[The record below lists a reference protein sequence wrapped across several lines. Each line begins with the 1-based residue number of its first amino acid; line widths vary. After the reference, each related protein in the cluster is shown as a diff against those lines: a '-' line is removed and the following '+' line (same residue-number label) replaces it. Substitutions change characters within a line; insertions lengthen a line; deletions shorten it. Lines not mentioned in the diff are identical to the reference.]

1 MDINDEYDIEKALK
15 EIEEELIASM
25 IRNLRGHRAEEEKMG
40 YNWSM
45 WQVEMLK
52 SLEKYKKEN
61 AKKFQSSFSNINS
74 SVKAMISVARAE
86 GETAQEQSILK
97 AILNGFKAK
106 RVSKETEGAFFRLNT
121 PKLEALMKA
130 TQQDLTKAEH
140 AMLRMANDQFRK
152 IIFNAQVYANTGAG
166 TYEKAVDMATKNFL
180 SAGINC
186 IEYKNGSR
194 HSISEYA
201 RMAIQTANKRA
212 TLTGEGEMR
221 KAWGLSLVIINK
233 RGNPCPKC
241 LPFVG
246 KVLIDDVWSGGKPDG
261 KHQLM
266 SRAIEAGLFHPR
278 CRDSCTTYYE
288 GVTEWDKPYTKE
300 ELKQIEEDYKK
311 EQEQKY
317 AQRQVEKY
325 GRLARYALDPQN
337 RKIYEAREKE
347 WEQVAN
353 QRESDIME
361 SDLGAFK
368 ERLRSDNNIN
378 EDYYTVLK
386 DRFSHGTNNAKAA
399 FTKYVP
405 AKSVENPLFN
415 SVAQYNRKTQK
426 ISMNYGVDLKN
437 NRGAGV
443 TWFHEHGHL
452 IDDMAGSISDSEEFL
467 KLLSEDALNYRKVYG
482 KRHHLNTFDKVD
494 HAISHELSDVKRH
507 SGVSDILQGVTHGN
521 ISGISGHAL
530 EYWTNSKNITG
541 EAFAHMYEAQFD
553 TVRYEEMKKYFPKSL
568 KYFERLLKEAVR

>member
-1 MDINDEYDIEKALK
+1 MDINDEYDIEKAFK
-15 EIEEELIASM
+15 AIEEELMASM
-25 IRNLRGHRAEEEKMG
+25 IRNLKGHRAEEEKMG

-61 AKKFQSSFSNINS
+61 EKKFQSSFSNINS
-74 SVKAMISVARAE
+74 SVKVMISAARAE

-106 RVSKETEGAFFRLNT
+106 KVSKETEGTFFRLNT

-130 TQQDLTKAEH
+130 TQQDLTKAEY

-180 SAGINC
+180 STGINC

-266 SRAIEAGLFHPR
+266 SRAIEAGLYHPR
-278 CRDSCTTYYE
+278 CRDSHTTYYE
-288 GVTEWDKPYTKE
+288 GVTKWDKPYTKE
-300 ELKQIEEDYKK
+300 ELKQIEEDYKR

-337 RKIYEAREKE
+337 RKIYEAREEEWRERAAKE
-347 WEQVAN
+347 TERNTGKRVEYNEKYDYIVPVEGFEQKIKTA
-353 QRESDIME
+353 
-361 SDLGAFK
+361 L
-368 ERLRSDNNIN
+368 
-378 EDYYTVLK
+378 
-386 DRFSHGTNNAKAA
+386 NNA
-399 FTKYVP
+399 
-405 AKSVENPLFN
+405 AKNVAMLGSEDGFEHLRLIDLKTGESLYYETNKEVN
-415 SVAQYNRKTQK
+415 SVGGKVFWSWIKKNSKRKIAFVHNHNTDGYFSETDMRTLLSTANIQLMVAVRNDAVIYVAEKKAENGAINIMFDELFEKELKELNQK
-426 ISMNYGVDLKN
+426 IRDGIIMPYERAIKREEIIVNGLLRDYTK
-437 NRGAGV
+437 AGGLV
-443 TWFHEHGHL
+443 EHDG
-452 IDDMAGSISDSEEFL
+452 
-467 KLLSEDALNYRKVYG
+467 RK
-482 KRHHLNTFDKVD
+482 
-494 HAISHELSDVKRH
+494 
-507 SGVSDILQGVTHGN
+507 
-521 ISGISGHAL
+521 
-530 EYWTNSKNITG
+530 
-541 EAFAHMYEAQFD
+541 
-553 TVRYEEMKKYFPKSL
+553 
-568 KYFERLLKEAVR
+568 

>member
-1 MDINDEYDIEKALK
+1 MDINDEYDIEKAFK
-15 EIEEELIASM
+15 EIEEELMASM
-25 IRNLRGHRAEEEKMG
+25 IRNLKGHRAEEEKMG

-74 SVKAMISVARAE
+74 SVKVMISAARQA

-97 AILNGFKAK
+97 AILNGFQAK
-106 RVSKETEGAFFRLNT
+106 KVSKETQGTFFRLNT

-266 SRAIEAGLFHPR
+266 SRAIEAGLYHPR
-278 CRDSCTTYYE
+278 CRDSHTTYYE

-300 ELKQIEEDYKK
+300 EIKQIEEDYKK
-311 EQEQKY
+311 DQEQKY
-317 AQRQVEKY
+317 AQRQAEKY

-337 RKIYEAREKE
+337 RK
-347 WEQVAN
+347 
-353 QRESDIME
+353 
-361 SDLGAFK
+361 
-368 ERLRSDNNIN
+368 
-378 EDYYTVLK
+378 
-386 DRFSHGTNNAKAA
+386 
-399 FTKYVP
+399 
-405 AKSVENPLFN
+405 
-415 SVAQYNRKTQK
+415 
-426 ISMNYGVDLKN
+426 
-437 NRGAGV
+437 
-443 TWFHEHGHL
+443 
-452 IDDMAGSISDSEEFL
+452 
-467 KLLSEDALNYRKVYG
+467 
-482 KRHHLNTFDKVD
+482 
-494 HAISHELSDVKRH
+494 
-507 SGVSDILQGVTHGN
+507 
-521 ISGISGHAL
+521 
-530 EYWTNSKNITG
+530 
-541 EAFAHMYEAQFD
+541 MYEAKEREWQEHAAKEAEKNTGREVKYNEKYD
-553 TVRYEEMKKYFPKSL
+553 YTVPIEGIEQHVKSALNNAAKKVAMLGSKDGFEHLQLIDLKTGDSLYYETNKEANSVGGKAFWAWMKKNSECEIAFIHNHNTDGYFSETDMRTL
-568 KYFERLLKEAVR
+568 LSTSNIRLMVAVRNDAVIYVAEKKAANKTINIMFDELYENELKELNQKIRDGIIMPYERAIKREEIIVNGLLRDYTKAGGLVEHDGRK